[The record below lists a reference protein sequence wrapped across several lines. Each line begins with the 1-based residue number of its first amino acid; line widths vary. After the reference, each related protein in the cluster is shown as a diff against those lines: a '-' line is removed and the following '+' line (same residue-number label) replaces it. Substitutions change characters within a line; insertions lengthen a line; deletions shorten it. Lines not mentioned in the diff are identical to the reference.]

1 MTSARN
7 FTLAEL
13 AIVAAAEA
21 WRDSP
26 EVLATGIGTIPR
38 VAVGL
43 AKLTFAPQLLMT
55 DGEACL
61 IEEPIPLGP
70 RGDFKPVYSGWMPYG
85 RVFDNVWCGRRHA
98 MVTPVQL
105 DQWGQANI
113 SCLGDFKKPKVQMLG
128 VRGFPGNS
136 INHKNS
142 IFLPQHSK
150 RVFVE
155 GEVDVV
161 ASVGYS
167 DKRWPD
173 GAKRN
178 LGSIG
183 LVVTDLCVMDFGGAD
198 HHLQVVSLHPGVG
211 FDEVQAATSFTL
223 TRSPQMKETVA
234 PTEEQLAII
243 RRLDPHDMRAS
254 VFKGNPP
261 GVRQPTRAAASVA

>member
-1 MTSARN
+1 MADAGASI
-7 FTLAEL
+7 FSDEVCEL
-13 AIVAAAEA
+13 GEGPSY
-21 WRDSP
+21 DP
-26 EVLATGIGTIPR
+26 ESG
-38 VAVGL
+38 
-43 AKLTFAPQLLMT
+43 KLF
-55 DGEACL
+55 
-61 IEEPIPLGP
+61 
-70 RGDFKPVYSGWMPYG
+70 W
-85 RVFDNVWCGRRHA
+85 FDITGRR
-98 MVTPVQL
+98 L
-105 DQWGQANI
+105 
-113 SCLGDFKKPKVQMLG
+113 L
-128 VRGFPGNS
+128 
-136 INHKNS
+136 
-142 IFLPQHSK
+142 
-150 RVFVE
+150 E
-155 GEVDVV
+155 
-161 ASVGYS
+161 
-167 DKRWPD
+167 KRWPD